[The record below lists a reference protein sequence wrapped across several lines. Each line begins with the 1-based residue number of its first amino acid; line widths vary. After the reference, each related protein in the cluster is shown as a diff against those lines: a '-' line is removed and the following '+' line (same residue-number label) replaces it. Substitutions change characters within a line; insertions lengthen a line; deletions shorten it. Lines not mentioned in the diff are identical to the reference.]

1 MRLMIANSHNVAA
14 TQMTD
19 RIGLDK
25 MAEVMQDP
33 EYDFYDQATGGGLW
47 ISKRYAKTGARK
59 GDLLKIAMKLRQR
72 RGLDSIT
79 YWLSVN
85 W

>member
-47 ISKRYAKTGARK
+47 VSKRYAKKGARK
-59 GDLLKIAMKLRQR
+59 GDLLKIAMELRQR